1 MMARYDRIAP
11 LNSPTRN
18 DAFPG
23 WLALRDLEGRER
35 DADLGRRARLRFLA
49 VRMVR
54 RVIRE
59 GFERLPA
66 ASFERQ
72 IEGVREELG
81 QLATRDIERARL
93 ADFLHVLQA
102 RSSTSVCKALIEVGT
117 VAKELGHIYAAEE
130 CFLTSRDLATSQ
142 RHATGEADALR
153 AIGALYEAVGRG
165 DEAEEALKRAAQLA
179 LQADERVGWARAV
192 QGLASLASNRDQPLE
207 ARRVLQSALERG
219 LEWQDARVTAIAA
232 QQLAELS
239 LAADDVEG
247 SLHFAWT
254 AFRAATGDEVRA
266 RLMLLMARAFRRV
279 GLTASAETA
288 YEAVLS
294 NNSTVPAL
302 VVQAEQALAA
312 AEAGD
317 TKTYATRRARVVDRI
332 SEAARQPQLYASL
345 HLTLARGAVLTGA
358 VDFARDHIRDSI
370 ATARKHV
377 DPATL
382 TQADD
387 LLSALETMAAG
398 GSPKLLKTLEPGPIA
413 KRIAAEVSAATTL
426 IHAN

>member
-1 MMARYDRIAP
+1 MARYDRIAP
-11 LNSPTRN
+11 LNSPTRTE
-18 DAFPG
+18 AFQG

-54 RVIRE
+54 RAIRE
-59 GFERLPA
+59 GFERVPT

-102 RSSTSVCKALIEVGT
+102 RSPASVCKALLEVGT
-117 VAKELGHIYAAEE
+117 VARELGHIYAAEE
-130 CFLTSRDLATSQ
+130 CFLTSQDLATSQ
-142 RHATGEADALR
+142 RHASCEADALR
-153 AIGALYEAVGRG
+153 AIGALYESVGRG
-165 DEAEEALKRAAQLA
+165 DEAEVALKKAAQLA

-192 QGLASLASNRDQPLE
+192 QGLAALASNRDQPQE
-207 ARRVLQSALERG
+207 ARKVLQSALDRG

-254 AFRAATGDEVRA
+254 AFRSAPVDEVRA
-266 RLMLLMARAFRRV
+266 ALMLLMARAFRRV
-279 GLTASAETA
+279 GLFANAEAA
-288 YEAVLS
+288 YDAVLS
-294 NNSTVPAL
+294 TTSTVSAL
-302 VVQAEQALAA
+302 MVQAEQALAA

-317 TKTYATRRARVVDRI
+317 TKSFLTRRARVVERI
-332 SEAARQPQLYASL
+332 SEVARQPQLYASL
-345 HLTLARGAVLTGA
+345 HLTLARGAILTGA

-377 DPATL
+377 DAATL
-382 TQADD
+382 SQADE
-387 LLSALETMAAG
+387 LLSALEEMAAG
-398 GSPKLLKTLEPGPIA
+398 GSPKQFKAQEPGPIA
-413 KRIAAEVSAATTL
+413 KRIAGEVGAVTV
-426 IHAN
+426 